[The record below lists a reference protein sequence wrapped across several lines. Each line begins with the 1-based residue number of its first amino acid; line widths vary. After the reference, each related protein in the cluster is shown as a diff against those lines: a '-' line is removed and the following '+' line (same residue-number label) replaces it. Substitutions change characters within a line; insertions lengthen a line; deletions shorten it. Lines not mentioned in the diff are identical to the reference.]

1 MKSPTVLVVEDDPLE
16 LRLFMMLVERS
27 GYRALGAASGAVA
40 LQILSSER
48 PHALVLDLV
57 MPQMS
62 GLEVLQ
68 HVRSVPALSQVR
80 VLVLTAHP
88 GLAIQAYALGI
99 DHWLVKPV
107 AAAQFIEALQEVLS
121 WSASPPY

>member
-1 MKSPTVLVVEDDPLE
+1 MSSPTVLVVEDDPLE
-16 LRLFMMLVERS
+16 LKLFLMLVERN
-27 GYRALGAASGAVA
+27 GYRALGAANGVAA
-40 LQILSSER
+40 LQILSSEQ

-62 GLEVLQ
+62 GIEVLRY
-68 HVRSVPALSQVR
+68 VRSVPALSQIR

-88 GLAIQAYALGI
+88 GLAMQAYALGI

-107 AAAQFIEALQEVLS
+107 LAAQFIAALQDVMS

>member
-1 MKSPTVLVVEDDPLE
+1 MKGLTVLVVEDDPLE
-16 LRLFMMLVERS
+16 LKLFTMLVERN
-27 GYRALGAASGAVA
+27 GYRALAAMNGQEA
-40 LQILSSER
+40 LHIFACER

-57 MPQMS
+57 LPQMS
-62 GLEVLQ
+62 GIEILR
-68 HVRSVPALSQVR
+68 HVRNTPELSRMR

-88 GLAIQAYALGI
+88 GLAMQAYALGI

-107 AAAQFIEALQEVLS
+107 QVTQFVSALQDVLS